1 MKSGFAEKYRFVIM
15 SMLAVCL
22 CLSIPATGAA
32 KEKLGQ
38 SITITTGAVGGSW
51 YPIGGALSELL
62 NREFDGSPVSSVPG
76 GGTANPKIVSQGKAD
91 VGLSYSTTLASAE
104 AGTDPYDKPMK
115 NLRAV
120 ALLYDMAWH
129 VITKKS
135 SKFDSFKDIAQN
147 KIPIKWV
154 PNKKGTGD
162 EYIAEKTIQE
172 YGFTYDDIR
181 KKWGGQVQ
189 FVSMGEAV
197 SLFRDGHINLYSSH
211 TLPPQPTFMELATTF
226 DCKFLSLEEPIRDGL
241 VKKYSMKKVIIP
253 AGTYNQQNYDVKT
266 VGMPCVLFVRENVP
280 DKLVYMLTKKLI
292 EEQKYLISVHSLFK
306 EFKPAGAWKDTGI
319 KLHPAAEKYYRE
331 AKLMK

>member
-1 MKSGFAEKYRFVIM
+1 MNLKHAAKYHVLVTGFLV
-15 SMLAVCL
+15 VCL
-22 CLSIPATGAA
+22 GLCSPSIGAA

-62 NREFDGSPVSSVPG
+62 NKEFEGSPVSSVPG

-135 SKFDSFKDIAQN
+135 SKFDSFKDIAKN

-226 DCKFLSLEEPIRDGL
+226 DCKFLSLEEEIRDAL
-241 VKKYSMKKVIIP
+241 VKKYSMKKVVIS

-266 VGMPCVLFVRENVP
+266 IGMPCVLFVRENVP
-280 DKLVYMLTKKLI
+280 DNVVYMLTKKLV

-306 EFKPAGAWKDTGI
+306 EFKSATAWNNTGI
-319 KLHPAAEKYYRE
+319 RLHPAAEKYYRE
-331 AKLMK
+331 VKLMK